1 MMILPILTISAPILS
16 AHVSFATA
24 DDDNKRPS
32 PYTLPLPPSLQHEPS
47 YAIRIPFGGGKQT
60 VFFNL

>member
-1 MMILPILTISAPILS
+1 MMILPILTVSAPILS

-24 DDDNKRPS
+24 DDDNTS

-47 YAIRIPFGGGKQT
+47 YAIRIPFGAANKQ
-60 VFFNL
+60 VFLTI